1 MLRSVPRQME
11 SIALLVG
18 FVHEFLAHER
28 LPEAMEY
35 DLQLVIE
42 ELFSNLV
49 RHGASGS
56 DRVDVSLD
64 RHGDDVVLELRE
76 FDAERFDPTTVPA
89 ADTRRPIADRTPGGL
104 GIHFVRIRTRAFHY
118 DWRGRVGTTTVTL
131 ETGR

>member
-1 MLRSVPRQME
+1 MLRSVPRRMD
-11 SIALLVG
+11 SIEPLVG
-18 FVHEFLAHER
+18 FVREFLAHER
-28 LPEAMEY
+28 LPEAMDY

-49 RHGASGS
+49 RHGTSGS

-76 FDAERFDPTTVPA
+76 FDADRFDPTLVPS
-89 ADTRRPIADRTPGGL
+89 ADTSRPITERAAGGL
-104 GIHFVRIRTRAFHY
+104 GIHFVRIRSRRFHY

-131 ETGR
+131 GAGR